1 MTSKNTSTIIK
12 NRKVEWIKRYIKMSS
27 HNLDHLDLIFQVG
40 MSTLRDHTR
49 EFILYFININ
59 KNIEIFKEI
68 GLFPRFKSWSGSEVP
83 LIEKEIIFL
92 NELIDS
98 MRGIHYIEH
107 KAYLKELILNKEK
120 YKQQV
125 LVREYLEDR
134 DLS

>member
-1 MTSKNTSTIIK
+1 
-12 NRKVEWIKRYIKMSS
+12 
-27 HNLDHLDLIFQVG
+27 
-40 MSTLRDHTR
+40 MSTFRAHTG
-49 EFILYFININ
+49 EFILYFLNIN

-68 GLFPRFKSWSGSEVP
+68 KLFPSMKSWSGSQVP

-98 MRGIHYIEH
+98 MNGIDYIEH

-125 LVREYLEDR
+125 LVLEYLEDR